1 MTVKTTIMSLCIPTA
16 AVLSGCDGILDGI
29 YDDAPTERVETVA
42 GELYIDASDWT
53 RWHYLDLDALADSVS
68 ANPGYNTSAAWVTM
82 DVPTDPSDTAAGD
95 TPTGIY
101 TYWYDVF
108 GQGIGKYEYRDSYPT
123 APQPEPADWTLAVH
137 RNNVRTNGCSAAVT
151 GLRSLDDLPGDRAY
165 YDTLDYRPDEWN
177 EKDVWV
183 IQDRMLLGLIGNQG
197 IYVNPVLSS
206 WLGIDIPPMP
216 PAFTL
221 NSEVFVL
228 RTPDGSLAALQLKNY
243 QSAAG
248 TKCCLSIK
256 YRYPL

>member
-29 YDDAPTERVETVA
+29 YDEPAQERVETVA

-82 DVPTDPSDTAAGD
+82 DIPTDPSDTAAGD

-137 RNNVRTNGCSAAVT
+137 RNNVRTNGCSAGTVT
-151 GLRSLDDLPGDRAY
+151 VSYPPY
-165 YDTLDYRPDEWN
+165 TLW
-177 EKDVWV
+177 K
-183 IQDRMLLGLIGNQG
+183 L
-197 IYVNPVLSS
+197 
-206 WLGIDIPPMP
+206 
-216 PAFTL
+216 
-221 NSEVFVL
+221 
-228 RTPDGSLAALQLKNY
+228 SLAQTLGKHVRLTLAVDNIFNY
-243 QSAAG
+243 KPKYYYLNCPLTDGANFMAG
-248 TKCCLSIK
+248 VSVDLYKD
-256 YRYPL
+256 